1 MAAPDTTA
9 DPAPVILTPEQQ
21 KEQLDQAIE
30 RLDKHAESQL
40 NMAQLFIARGKTDIA
55 RRRLEELLELYGK
68 SDAAREARK
77 LLKRL

>member
-1 MAAPDTTA
+1 MAAPETPVDTDRVT
-9 DPAPVILTPEQQ
+9 LTPEQQ

-40 NMAQLFIARGKTDIA
+40 EMARLFIDRGKNEIA
-55 RRRLEELLELYGK
+55 RRRLEEILELYGR